1 MPATHSIR
9 ILHLEDSP
17 RDAELIQSQLATG
30 GLACDFVLVDTKEQ
44 FEAALAGEVFD
55 LILLDYNVAGYGGVA
70 ALPLALRSRPH
81 VPVII
86 VSGTIGEEAAVEC
99 LLAGATDYILK
110 QRPARLLPAVRRA
123 LAEAAERARRR
134 QAEAEFRESE
144 TQLQRAQAVAQLGS
158 WTFDVARGTFTCS
171 PETFRIFGLTPR
183 ASLVFE
189 DFLACVHPDDRD
201 YLDRSWKAAVREKRP
216 YDLVYR
222 VLVGDAEKW
231 VHERAELICD
241 DAGRPVRAVGT
252 SQDVTE
258 REHDRNS
265 LVASEHFIRA
275 TLSALQDPIVVL
287 DGGGR
292 ILKTNQAWR
301 EFTGPSGLPAA
312 QVHEGVDYLGAC
324 ERAATDEV
332 AEAATAA
339 DLIRDLLSG
348 QRSEGSFEYACHSP
362 QEERWFLCR
371 GTRFQSGEQTRV
383 VVTHTN
389 ITARR
394 RAEEALR
401 KLNAELEE
409 IVRVRTAGL
418 ERANAA
424 LVSKEAEIRSIVD
437 NILSCVIGIN
447 DTGIIHSANAAVQKI
462 LGYSVAEIIGQNVS
476 MLMPEPHHSAH
487 DGHIE
492 RYQRTGEAHIIG
504 TGREVEGLHKDGSR
518 ITLHLSVNEY
528 FIEGKRHFTGVLSDS
543 RERIRILNELK
554 QARDQAEQASRAKS
568 EFLAAMSHEIRTPMN
583 GVIGMID
590 VLHQSSLKGAQV
602 EMVELIRESA
612 YSLLTIINDI
622 LDYSKIEAGRLDIE
636 QIPFPI
642 EEVVERACMILD
654 RVAQK
659 AGVELILFID
669 PALPAEVLGDPNRLR
684 QVLVNLLSNAI
695 KFSSGQ
701 PRRAQVRVRAILTE
715 CSTEPVTV
723 EFCVSDNGIGMDA
736 ATVSRLFSPFTQADA
751 STTRRFGGTGL
762 GLTISHNL
770 VALMGGKIAV
780 QSAVGQGSTF
790 TVRLPFTPL
799 AHHPDA
805 REKALVRGLSCV
817 VVGNAGGLADDLA
830 AYLTHAGATVQR
842 EVDLGNAREHANRY
856 PGGLSVWIIDTGDE
870 WPTPDELLAQA
881 RVRPDLDLRLV
892 TVAVERGQRRT
903 PRRIAADV
911 ITVDGNVL
919 RREDFLTAVAAAA
932 RRAPLEGADSAD
944 EQGAA
949 TVVSL
954 SREQALRQGCL
965 ILVVEDNETN
975 QKVILAQLRALGFTA
990 DVAGNGRDALQRWE
1004 NCSYGLLLTDLHMP
1018 EMDGYELTTAIRA
1031 RETGAR
1037 HVPIVALTANALKGE
1052 ADRCREAGMD
1062 DYLSKP
1068 VPLADLK
1075 LILERWLPGGVDA
1088 TDAAGK
1094 PSVAQAEVAPPPVDI
1109 SVLKALVGEDP
1120 AVLHDV
1126 LQDFITSAARIAA
1139 NLHAACAAGES
1150 EAART
1155 AAHKLKSSARAVG
1168 ALALGELCEALE
1180 NAGAAGNAAALAERL
1195 PLFDSQIAAVTVS
1208 ISRMLASESGVR
1220 RAP

>member
-17 RDAELIQSQLATG
+17 RDAELIQSQLAAG
-30 GLACDFVLVDTKEQ
+30 GLPCDFVRVNTKEQ
-44 FEAALAGEVFD
+44 FEAALAGEVLD
-55 LILLDYNVAGYGGVA
+55 LILLDYNIAGYDGGA
-70 ALPLALRSRPH
+70 ALSLALRSRPH

-99 LLAGATDYILK
+99 VLAGATDYVLK

-123 LAEAAERARRR
+123 LAEAAERTRRR
-134 QAEAEFRESE
+134 QTEAELRESE
-144 TQLQRAQAVAQLGS
+144 TQLLRAQAVARLGS
-158 WTFDVARGTFTCS
+158 WTFDIAQGTFTCS
-171 PETFRIFGLTPR
+171 AETFRIFGLTPR

-189 DFLACVHPDDRD
+189 DFLACVHPRDRE
-201 YLDRSWKAAVREKRP
+201 YFDRSWKAAVKEKRP
-216 YDLVYR
+216 YDIVYR

-241 DAGRPVRAVGT
+241 EAGHPVRAVGM

-258 REHDRNS
+258 REHDRNT

-287 DGGGR
+287 DGEGR
-292 ILKTNQAWR
+292 ILKTNRAWR

-312 QVHEGVDYLGAC
+312 QVDEGVDYLGAC
-324 ERAATDEV
+324 ERGAMKGI
-332 AEAATAA
+332 AEAAAA
-339 DLIRDLLSG
+339 ANLIRELIGG
-348 QRSEGSFEYACHSP
+348 QRSEGSFEYTHHSP

-371 GTRFQSGEQTRV
+371 ATRFQISEQTRV

-394 RAEEALR
+394 HAEEALR

-409 IVRVRTAGL
+409 IVRERTVGL

-424 LVSKEAEIRSIVD
+424 LASKEEEIRSIVD
-437 NILSCVIGIN
+437 NLLSCVIGIN
-447 DTGIIHSANAAVQKI
+447 DKGIIHSANPAVQSI

-487 DGHIE
+487 DAYIE
-492 RYQRTGEAHIIG
+492 RYRRTGEAHIIG
-504 TGREVEGLHKDGSR
+504 TGRDVEGLRKDGSR
-518 ITLHLSVNEY
+518 IPLHLSINEY
-528 FIEGKRHFTGVLSDS
+528 FIDGKRHFTGVLSDS

-590 VLHQSSLKGAQV
+590 VLHQTSLKGAQV
-602 EMVELIRESA
+602 EMVQLIRESA

-622 LDYSKIEAGRLDIE
+622 LDYSKIEAGRLDME

-642 EEVVERACMILD
+642 EEVLERVCMILD

-659 AGVELILFID
+659 AGVEIVLFID
-669 PALPAEVLGDPNRLR
+669 PALPAEVQGDPNRLR
-684 QVLVNLLSNAI
+684 QVLVNLVGNAI

-701 PRRAQVRVRAILTE
+701 PRRGQVRVRAMLSECNTE
-715 CSTEPVTV
+715 RVTV

-751 STTRRFGGTGL
+751 STTRRYGGTGL
-762 GLTISHNL
+762 GLAISHDL

-790 TVRLPFTPL
+790 TALLPFTPL
-799 AHHPDA
+799 AYHRDA
-805 REKALVRGLSCV
+805 REKASVAGLSCV
-817 VVGNAGGLADDLA
+817 VVGNRGGLADDLA
-830 AYLTHAGATVQR
+830 AYLTHAGATVHR
-842 EVDLGNAREHANRY
+842 ELDLGNAREHANGY
-856 PGGLSVWIIDTGDE
+856 PDGLSVWVIDTGDE
-870 WPTPDELLAQA
+870 RPTLDELLAQA
-881 RVRPDLDLRLV
+881 RVRPDLDVRQV
-892 TVAVERGQRRT
+892 IVAIERGQRRT

-911 ITVDGNVL
+911 IMLDGNVL
-919 RREDFLTAVAAAA
+919 RRKDFLTAVAAAA
-932 RRAPLEGADSAD
+932 RRAPLEAAGGAN
-944 EQGAA
+944 EQAA
-949 TVVSL
+949 AKVAAL
-954 SREQALRQGCL
+954 SREQALRQGSL

-975 QKVILAQLRALGFTA
+975 QKVILAQLHALGFTA
-990 DVAGNGRDALQRWE
+990 DVTGNGRDALKRWE
-1004 NCSYGLLLTDLHMP
+1004 GCSYGLLLTDLHMP

-1037 HVPIVALTANALKGE
+1037 RIPIVALTANALKSE

-1075 LILERWLPGGVDA
+1075 VILERWLPAGA
-1088 TDAAGK
+1088 NSSDAAGK
-1094 PSVAQAEVAPPPVDI
+1094 PSVAQTEVAPPVDI

-1126 LQDFITSAARIAA
+1126 LQDFIKSAAPIAA
-1139 NLHAACAAGES
+1139 NLHAACAAGEG

-1155 AAHKLKSSARAVG
+1155 AAHKLKSSARAIG

-1180 NAGAAGNAAALAERL
+1180 NAGAAGNTAALAERL
-1195 PLFDSQIAAVTVS
+1195 PLFDSQIAAVTVW
-1208 ISRMLASESGVR
+1208 ISLMLASESSLR